1 MRLPIFLKYRVV
13 MYFIFAL
20 LLADCFTG
28 FFEAKTAVAVLEEG
42 IQHEQRRI
50 LRERE
55 TGIGEKDDTKAVS
68 SGASS
73 GATSE
78 SSEGVQATTST
89 GVEDPALRP
98 ELAKWEAI
106 QDDIVPIGYL
116 EMFIFLVLIVTL
128 IVYNHPVT
136 RVLKQGNE
144 QVAADILRK
153 AKIRVL
159 NVTRFTLLL
168 CWIYTLVKFV
178 FALYVQWLY
187 AGSLSLMNVLFLTMI
202 HVFYGVIA
210 STVVLALCDSHIFK
224 FIPRIYPHEEIFW
237 EKREGRNL
245 TIDTRIRLMV
255 LTTSIIP
262 LALLLYI
269 HLISQGPAI
278 SSMAEHLMAKDEI
291 AILDHLAPVIW
302 LLFALMVTF
311 FSIVISLVVSSGIR
325 RSIVYPLSNMVGK
338 MHKASEGDL
347 SVKATVFTNDE
358 IGQLRASYN
367 TMLDGLKQRDY
378 IKDTFGKFMSL
389 EIAREILE
397 HGKIDLGGEEVEA
410 TILFSDI
417 RNFTAMSEKMS
428 AREVV
433 DFLNDFFSHIVE
445 PILTN
450 HGVVNKYI
458 GDCVMALFG
467 VPNKID
473 DHPDRAVLS
482 ALAMRKALTTYNRQR
497 RDRGEDPISI
507 GIGIHTGT
515 LISGNIGSKDRLEYT
530 VIGDTVN
537 VASRIESETKNLGCD
552 ILISKETHSR
562 LSEEVKN
569 KIRWET
575 CSDVKVKGKDVALTL
590 YKALPLHL

>member
-1 MRLPIFLKYRVV
+1 MKLPIFLKYRVV
-13 MYFIFAL
+13 IYFIFAIL
-20 LLADCFTG
+20 IADCFTG
-28 FFEAKTAVAVLEEG
+28 FFEIKAAVPVLEEG
-42 IQHEQRRI
+42 IQHEQKRI

-55 TGIGEKDDTKAVS
+55 TGDTGTEVPADKPH
-68 SGASS
+68 
-73 GATSE
+73 
-78 SSEGVQATTST
+78 QARW
-89 GVEDPALRP
+89 D
-98 ELAKWEAI
+98 AI
-106 QDDIVPIGYL
+106 MDEIVIAGYL
-116 EMFIFLVLIVTL
+116 EMLIFAALIVIL
-128 IVYNHPVT
+128 IIYNRPVT
-136 RVLKQGNE
+136 RVLKRGSDQAE
-144 QVAADILRK
+144 TDTLSK
-153 AKIRVL
+153 AKIRIL

-168 CWIYTLVKFV
+168 CWIYTLVKFIL
-178 FALYVQWLY
+178 ALYVQWMY
-187 AGSLSLMNVLFLTMI
+187 AGSLSLMNVVFLTMVC
-202 HVFYGVIA
+202 VFYGIIA
-210 STVVLALCDSHIFK
+210 STIVLAISDTHIFK
-224 FIPRIYPHEEIFW
+224 FIPRIYPNEEIYW

-269 HLISQGPAI
+269 HLISQGAAI

-291 AILDHLAPVIW
+291 AILDELPAFLW
-302 LLFALMVTF
+302 LLFALGVTF
-311 FSIVISLVVSSGIR
+311 FSIIISLMVSNGIR
-325 RSIVYPLSNMVGK
+325 KSIVHPLSNMVKK

-389 EIAREILE
+389 EIAREILD
-397 HGKIDLGGEEVEA
+397 HGKIDLGGEEVEG

-417 RNFTAMSEKMS
+417 RNFTAMSSKMS

-445 PILTN
+445 PILSN

-473 DHPDRAVLS
+473 EHPDMAVLS
-482 ALAMRKALTTYNRQR
+482 ALDMRKALAAYNRQR
-497 RDRGEDPISI
+497 REQGKDPINI
-507 GIGIHTGT
+507 GIGIHSGT
-515 LISGNIGSKDRLEYT
+515 LISGNIGSRDRLEYT

-537 VASRIESETKNLGCD
+537 VASRIESQTKNLDCD
-552 ILISKETHSR
+552 ILISKETYSR
-562 LSEEVKN
+562 LSEN
-569 KIRWET
+569 TRGKIRWET
-575 CSDVKVKGKDVALTL
+575 CHDVRVKGKDVALTL
-590 YKALPLHL
+590 YKALPLHA